1 MIGAVVDLSLAHT
14 NEEVVVLGA
23 EDSLGNLFV
32 HNVMEGS
39 SDLFIERVV
48 VGGNAAPA
56 DLVSLSEH
64 VTEEKEPD
72 KSVAKLLVLT
82 HVAQAEVCSL
92 SLGVEEHEPG
102 SGGCR
107 AWPAQDLGCWWR
119 CRGWVRTCHSQW
131 GWLGQV

>member
-1 MIGAVVDLSLAHT
+1 MRGAVLDLSLAHT
-14 NEEVVVLGA
+14 YEEVVVVGA
-23 EDSLGNLFV
+23 EDSLRNLLV

-48 VGGNAAPA
+48 VGGDAAPA

-82 HVAQAEVCSL
+82 QVAQAEVCQCSL
-92 SLGVEEHEPG
+92 SLGVEEHQPVPLAPG
-102 SGGCR
+102 DVEHG
-107 AWPAQDLGCWWR
+107 L
-119 CRGWVRTCHSQW
+119 
-131 GWLGQV
+131 LKI

>member
-48 VGGNAAPA
+48 VGGDAAPA
-56 DLVSLSEH
+56 DLVSLS
-64 VTEEKEPD
+64 TRACD
-72 KSVAKLLVLT
+72 RLLVMT
-82 HVAQAEVCSL
+82 QVAQAEVCSL

-119 CRGWVRTCHSQW
+119 CRGWVSTCHSQW